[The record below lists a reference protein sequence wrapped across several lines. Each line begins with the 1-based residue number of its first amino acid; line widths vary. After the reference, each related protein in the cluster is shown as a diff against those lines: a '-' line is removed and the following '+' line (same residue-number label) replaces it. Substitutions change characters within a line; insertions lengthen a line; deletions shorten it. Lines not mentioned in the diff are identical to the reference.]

1 MATWYVSNEA
11 SNGYTVG
18 HDTTGNGSA
27 ALPYITLD
35 KAMTMAANT
44 GDTIYMNGALY
55 TVNTFAITKAVN
67 LQPVVPYGTTLKTS
81 STDRGLSITHAFGG
95 TNTVGAFII
104 DCAGVDG
111 IENTALGADIGIRIY
126 PSAVKFNIVLS
137 GTRIINVKKYGVGCT
152 SGTLSADITFSND
165 CRINTITAAAGYTSG
180 VLLSALGAG
189 VITCTGTA
197 ASPGL
202 TITSTGVD
210 TASSQGVIIY
220 ANATTGVSLNLAGLV
235 INTTMSANNLVK
247 THYGVLAK
255 NIPAPSISN
264 SSFTMTTAQ
273 ALHRFEGIQIT
284 NSSATYNSI
293 GAVVDNVTMALTS
306 ANTGHAVLIGEETPD
321 GILDNLTDNA
331 IIRNCTI
338 TGSDAAATAGYHGL
352 MLGNNRNGQM
362 YGNTV
367 SRVAIG
373 LLTKEGTGHIVYN
386 NVTSFIPSNGQH
398 LRAKAATT
406 NFYSNTCNAATGYAG
421 TFISNTENDG
431 ATRFSASTFRRNK
444 LLNPNNIAMQAL
456 NCPIGNTAYMFNN
469 TYQGTGVLSF
479 VYWATTYASL
489 SLFKAAHIEKIH
501 VASHSIRAISG
512 ARRIQTSRSAAVY
525 TSQ

>member
-1 MATWYVSNEA
+1 MATWYVSNAA

-27 ALPYITLD
+27 ALPYLTIA

-44 GDTIYMNGALY
+44 GDTIYVNGALY
-55 TVNTFAITKAVN
+55 SVNTFAITKAVN
-67 LQPVVPYGTTLKTS
+67 LQPVIPYGTTLQTL
-81 STDRGLSITHAFGG
+81 STDRGLSITHALGG

-104 DCAGVDG
+104 DCANVSG
-111 IENTALGADIGIRIY
+111 GASIGIRIY

-137 GTRIINVKKYGVGCT
+137 GTRIINVKQYGIGCT

-165 CRINTITAAAGYTSG
+165 CRITTITGAAAYTSG

-202 TITSTGVD
+202 TITATGVD
-210 TASSQGVIIY
+210 TTTSQDVIIY

-235 INTTMSANNLVK
+235 INTTMSANNLTKV
-247 THYGVLAK
+247 HYGVLAK

-367 SRVAIG
+367 SRVKIG

-386 NVTSFIPSNGQH
+386 NTTSYIPVGGQH

-406 NFYSNTCNAATGYAG
+406 NFYSNTCNASTGYAG
-421 TFISNTENDG
+421 TFISNTEND
-431 ATRFSASTFRRNK
+431 AVTRFSASTFRRNK
-444 LLNPNNIAMQAL
+444 LLNPSNIAMQAL
-456 NCPIGNTAYMFNN
+456 NCPTGNTVYMFNN

-512 ARRIQTSRSAAVY
+512 ARRIQTSRSAAAY

>member
-1 MATWYVSNEA
+1 MATWYVSNAA

-27 ALPYITLD
+27 ALPYLTLN

-44 GDTIYMNGALY
+44 GDTIYINGTSY
-55 TVNTFAITKAVN
+55 TLNTFPITKAVN
-67 LQPVVPYGTTLKTS
+67 LQPTVAYGTTLITS
-81 STDRGLSITHAFGG
+81 STDRCLSITHALGG
-95 TNTVGAFII
+95 TNTVGAFYI
-104 DCAGVDG
+104 DCGSG
-111 IENTALGADIGIRIY
+111 TGADIGIRLY
-126 PSAVKFNIVLS
+126 ASAVKYTLVLN

-152 SGTLSADITFSND
+152 AGTLLADITFSND
-165 CRINTITAAAGYTSG
+165 CRINTITAAAAYTSG

-202 TITSTGVD
+202 TITATGVD
-210 TASSQGVIIY
+210 TTISQDVIIY

-235 INTTMSANNLVK
+235 INTTMSANNLTK

-306 ANTGHAVLIGEETPD
+306 SNTGHAVLIGEETPD
-321 GILDNLTDNA
+321 GILDNRTDNA
-331 IIRNCTI
+331 IIRNCNI

-367 SRVAIG
+367 SRVKIG

-386 NVTSFIPSNGQH
+386 NTTSYIPVGGQH

-406 NFYSNTCNAATGYAG
+406 NFYSNTCNASTGYAG
-421 TFISNTENDG
+421 TFISNTEND
-431 ATRFSASTFRRNK
+431 AVTRFSASTFRRNK
-444 LLNPNNIAMQAL
+444 LMNPSNIAMQAL
-456 NCPIGNTAYMFNN
+456 NCPTGNTVYMFNN

-512 ARRIQTSRSAAVY
+512 ARRIQSNRFAISY
-525 TSQ
+525 TAQ